1 MGNCDKDGCERIPVC
16 SARLDG
22 NEARYLK
29 ECIDTGWVSSSGPFI
44 RRFEK
49 EFAAYCNTRFCAV
62 CSSGTGALHLAL
74 AALGIGP
81 GDEVI
86 VPSLTM
92 IASGNSILYT
102 GATPV
107 IADVDPVT
115 GNLDPAE
122 IHRLLSPRTRAVMVV
137 HLYGLPCDMD
147 AIRAACDPAGIPVI
161 EDAAEAIGTTW
172 GAGRAG
178 ALGKAGCFSFF
189 ANKAITTG
197 EGGAVVTDDPD
208 LDHRIRGFRD
218 QWFVPGRRFFHPD
231 TGFNYRMSNLQAAVG
246 VAQLERVGALVE
258 ARCQVARTYREL
270 LGNHPDLIL
279 PLDHWPT
286 STAPATIPLR
296 TSGFEGPVDQ
306 RLPQAQSREP
316 STINTGLL
324 TPRRTSGGNSHW
336 MYALRLAGRHADRAE
351 ELAVHLKS
359 SNIETRL
366 FFVPLDEQP
375 AFAPFGARCPVSRS
389 LSRSGILLPT
399 GPLITPAQQTRVAR
413 EVLRFLEG

>member
-1 MGNCDKDGCERIPVC
+1 MVDAKPKPGERIPVC

-22 NEARYLK
+22 NEARYLQ
-29 ECIDTGWVSSSGPFI
+29 ECIETGWVSSSGPFI
-44 RRFEK
+44 SRFEK
-49 EFAAYCNTRFCAV
+49 EFAAYCGTRCCAV

-92 IASGNSILYT
+92 IASGNAILYT

-107 IADVDPVT
+107 VADVDET
-115 GNLDPAE
+115 SGNLAAE
-122 IHRLLSPRTRAVMVV
+122 QVRTLITLRTRAVMVV

-147 AIRAACDPAGIPVI
+147 SLHSVCDPARIPIV

-172 GAGRAG
+172 RDRKAGS
-178 ALGKAGCFSFF
+178 LGKVGCFSFF

-218 QWFVPGRRFFHPD
+218 QWFIPGRRFFHPE

-246 VAQLERVGALVE
+246 VAQLERVGQLVE
-258 ARCQVARTYREL
+258 ARCRVARIYREL
-270 LGNHPDLIL
+270 LSDCPDVVL
-279 PLDHWPT
+279 PLDVWPPSGSSPT
-286 STAPATIPLR
+286 PALPTADSGAVTPTGPAGV
-296 TSGFEGPVDQ
+296 S
-306 RLPQAQSREP
+306 
-316 STINTGLL
+316 
-324 TPRRTSGGNSHW
+324 SHW
-336 MYALRLAGRHADRAE
+336 MYALRLTGRNAGRADD
-351 ELAVHLKS
+351 LAVHLKAS
-359 SNIETRL
+359 GIDTRL

-375 AFAPFGARCPVSRS
+375 AFARPGLACPTSRT

-399 GPLITPAQQTRVAR
+399 GPLITRVQQVRVAEAVR
-413 EVLRFLEG
+413 GFVSSKAP

>member
-1 MGNCDKDGCERIPVC
+1 CG
-16 SARLDG
+16 
-22 NEARYLK
+22 
-29 ECIDTGWVSSSGPFI
+29 
-44 RRFEK
+44 
-49 EFAAYCNTRFCAV
+49 TRFCAV

-86 VPSLTM
+86 VPALTM
-92 IASGNSILYT
+92 IASGNAVLYT

-107 IADVDPVT
+107 IADVDAVT

-122 IHRLLSPRTRAVMVV
+122 VQRLLSPRTRAVMVV
-137 HLYGLPCDMD
+137 HLYGLPCDMN
-147 AIRAACDPAGIPVI
+147 AIRAACDPVGIPVI

-197 EGGAVVTDDPD
+197 EGGAVVTDDPE
-208 LDHRIRGFRD
+208 LDRRVRGFRD

-246 VAQLERVGALVE
+246 VAQLERVGELVE
-258 ARCQVARTYREL
+258 ARCQVARIYGEL
-270 LGNHPDLIL
+270 LGGHPDLVL
-279 PLDHWPT
+279 PPDSWPPEDG
-286 STAPATIPLR
+286 SAPAAARSSVTPAPGER
-296 TSGFEGPVDQ
+296 TCPV
-306 RLPQAQSREP
+306 
-316 STINTGLL
+316 GL
-324 TPRRTSGGNSHW
+324 NSHW

-375 AFAPFGARCPVSRS
+375 AFAPFGTRCPVSRS

-399 GPLITPAQQTRVAR
+399 GPLITPAQQARVA
-413 EVLRFLEG
+413 EAVKAFLQS